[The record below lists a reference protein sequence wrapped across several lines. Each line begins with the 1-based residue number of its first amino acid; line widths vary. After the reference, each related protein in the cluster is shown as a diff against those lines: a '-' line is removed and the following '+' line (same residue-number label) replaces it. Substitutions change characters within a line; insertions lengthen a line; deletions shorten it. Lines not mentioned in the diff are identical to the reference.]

1 MCGIVGYIGTQA
13 ATEILLAGLEKLEY
27 RGYDSAGIATVLEGE
42 VHCVRAKGKLHN
54 LREKLEAVVNPACV
68 GIGHTRWATHGKPEE
83 YNAHPHMDT
92 ARRIAVV
99 QNGIIENYR
108 ELREELKQRGHEFR
122 SDTDTE
128 VIPHLIAD
136 LMAQQADSSTS
147 NTQQFPFLEAVKQ
160 AVGKSDSDTEVIPNL
175 VTELMTQQVHASA
188 SNGQQFP
195 FIEAVRSAVNKA
207 GTETER
213 IPQLIADLM
222 AQQVPPPAS
231 GNHDSRL
238 LEAVRQA
245 VNKLQGAFAIAVI
258 SADYPDEL
266 IVARQQAPLTIG
278 FGQGEFFC
286 ASDTPALV
294 PYTRAVLT
302 LENGE
307 LARLTPTGV
316 EVYSFAGDRLKK
328 TPRTLSWNP
337 VLVEKQGFKHFM
349 LKEIYEQPGVVRA
362 CLEAYF
368 DSDWNPGASQSPIKL
383 DLPDSLYENLEHV
396 QILACGTSW
405 HAALVGKYLL
415 EQLAGI
421 PTMVQYASEF
431 RYAPAP
437 LTANTLTIGVTQSG
451 ETADTLAALEMEKRR
466 RYGKSAEYQPRLLG
480 ITNRRESSLAHLVPN
495 IIETHAGIE
504 IGVAATKTF
513 VAQLMAFYCLALDLA
528 YRRSMLSAS
537 RLEELLVGL
546 RQLPALVEIILESQE
561 KYIEQLT
568 HTFAETKDFI
578 FLGRGINFPIALEGA
593 LKLKEISYIHAEGY
607 PAGEMKHGPIALLD
621 AKVPVVAIA
630 MPGSVYEKVLSNAQ
644 EAKARDARLI
654 GVTPLSDREA
664 ADTFDD
670 LIPVPSVE
678 ELLSPILTVIP
689 LQLLAYHIAARRG
702 LDVDQPRNLAK
713 SVTVE

>member
-13 ATEILLAGLEKLEY
+13 ATDILMAGLEKLEY
-27 RGYDSAGIATVLEGE
+27 RGYDSAGIATVLEGQI
-42 VHCVRAKGKLHN
+42 HCVRAKGKLYN
-54 LREKLEAVVNPACV
+54 LREKLEREVNPSQI

-92 ARRIAVV
+92 AKRVAVV

-108 ELREELKQRGHEFR
+108 ELREELKERGHEFR

-128 VIPHLIAD
+128 VIPHLIAEF
-136 LMAQQADSSTS
+136 LPNLPVQIPQPPT
-147 NTQQFPFLEAVKQ
+147 PFLEAV
-160 AVGKSDSDTEVIPNL
+160 L
-175 VTELMTQQVHASA
+175 Y
-188 SNGQQFP
+188 
-195 FIEAVRSAVNKA
+195 
-207 GTETER
+207 
-213 IPQLIADLM
+213 
-222 AQQVPPPAS
+222 
-231 GNHDSRL
+231 
-238 LEAVRQA
+238 A
-245 VNKLQGAFAIAVI
+245 VNKLKGAFAIAVI

-266 IVARQQAPLTIG
+266 IVARQQAPLAIG

-294 PYTRAVLT
+294 PHTRAVLT

-307 LARLTPTGV
+307 LARLTPLGV
-316 EVYSFAGDRLKK
+316 EIYNFEGTRLKK
-328 TPRTLSWNP
+328 VPRTLSWNP
-337 VLVEKQGFKHFM
+337 VLVEKQGFRHFM
-349 LKEIYEQPGVVRA
+349 LKEIYEQPGVVRT
-362 CLEAYF
+362 CLETYLNNQ
-368 DSDWNPGASQSPIKL
+368 WNPDDASQSPINL
-383 DLPDSLYENLEHV
+383 NLPSELYPDLEQI

-405 HAALVGKYLL
+405 HASLVGKYLL

-466 RYGKSAEYQPRLLG
+466 RFGQLPKYEPRLLG
-480 ITNRRESSLAHLVPN
+480 ITNRPESSLSHLVDR
-495 IIETHAGIE
+495 IIDTHAGIE

-513 VAQLMAFYCLALDLA
+513 VSQLMAFYCLALDLA
-528 YRRSMLSAS
+528 WRRQTLTATRM
-537 RLEELLVGL
+537 EEILVGL
-546 RQLPALVEIILESQE
+546 RQLPPQIELVLESQE
-561 KYIEQLT
+561 RYIEELA
-568 HTFAETKDFI
+568 HNFAETTDFI

-630 MPGSVYEKVLSNAQ
+630 MPGTVYEKVLSNAQ

-654 GVTPLSDREA
+654 GVTPMNDQEA
-664 ADTFDD
+664 AETFDD
-670 LIPVPSVE
+670 LLPVPAVE